1 MSDTIDFYLQA
12 REKEGRL
19 YSDDLIAQLPSVPT
33 SHPLYT
39 EWRARTESA
48 GRLRN
53 YLQSMRKPR
62 TILELGC
69 GNGWLTNY
77 LAQDPHTFVWGID
90 RNQVE
95 LVQAARVFGDNRQL
109 GFAHADIFNPPFIND
124 RIVKGQFDTVVLAS
138 VIQYF
143 PDLPT
148 LIFQLLTLLKPAG
161 EIHVIDS
168 PLYAHNEVEAAKRR
182 SQAYYEKLGVP
193 EMAGFYYHHTWEELL
208 TLFDSEIVY
217 NPNAPL
223 EWLMR
228 KAGLR
233 RSVFPWIR
241 IRARV

>member
-1 MSDTIDFYLQA
+1 
-12 REKEGRL
+12 
-19 YSDDLIAQLPSVPT
+19 
-33 SHPLYT
+33 
-39 EWRARTESA
+39 
-48 GRLRN
+48 
-53 YLQSMRKPR
+53 MRKPR